1 MALVTDPAV
10 KPVLDQQAVI
20 INKLLQKIKLEDVEP
35 LKITDD
41 HTIKDF
47 LYEKLSEYRV
57 PSMSNVQYN
66 EYAQAVTSDIRARFL
81 AKQEHYKRLNQPF
94 MDSTLEDLKSMKNTI
109 VTKDG
114 AQFGFNF
121 CENPV

>member
-66 EYAQAVTSDIRARFL
+66 EYAQAVTSDISFW
-81 AKQEHYKRLNQPF
+81 LNKSTTR
-94 MDSTLEDLKSMKNTI
+94 DSINHLWILPLRT
-109 VTKDG
+109 
-114 AQFGFNF
+114 
-121 CENPV
+121 